1 MGSID
6 MTFVIGSESD
16 YLSSRLATQWP
27 KNIAVVDK
35 SGEHTY
41 SSIFN
46 GSVTLSKVIEKYLHG
61 EIQERVAILCPNDA
75 SYVVAQW
82 ASWMSGQIIVP
93 LSPLHPAAMLEYFIS
108 DSDAKVILTTAQF
121 EYIVRPLAEKF
132 NQKYLLLEDHITM
145 DFKPLGKTSFE
156 ENDKVEMLNI
166 DNNISDEQF
175 FDSNAM
181 IIYTSGSTGSP
192 KGVLL
197 THHNL
202 NAQINCLKNSWNW
215 TKKDVILHTL
225 PLNHIHGIVNALM
238 CPLHSGARCV
248 MLPKFNAA
256 DVWTWLLAIEQYYG
270 YRVNMFMGVPTM
282 YVKLIES
289 YEKMFEKNDRMVEYV
304 KAVCS
309 QKIRLMVSGSAP
321 LPSTLF
327 SRWEQI
333 TGHKLLER
341 YGMSEIGM
349 ALSNPLNGER
359 KPGFVGQPL
368 PGVNVRIVKDN
379 VILLEGDSKNTKIVN
394 SVKHDSKEGYC
405 GDLQVK
411 GENVF
416 KEYWHKPESTKKEF
430 TEDGWFKTGDTVSYV
445 DDSFKILGRTSIDII
460 KTGGYKVSALFVETT
475 MLQNKMIK
483 DIAVVGLPDSTW
495 GQRIGALIVIDEQH
509 TTNVEHKQFK
519 KDIKSWAETVLP
531 PYSIPTVINIVE
543 EVPRNAMEQACTA
556 FLREHQLLTDVNNI
570 DPCHKCGTEMCEKR
584 RKNRNDKFVPIFR
597 CPKKGHLSNFSF
609 SLPREWFFSLY
620 GPQWQSNV

>member
-1 MGSID
+1 MVLYRKLLYRPFYSCCIRQ
-6 MTFVIGSESD
+6 
-16 YLSSRLATQWP
+16 LSSEAFKNIPKNETSLAPIYRLASQWP
-27 KNIAVVDK
+27 NNIAVIDK
-35 SGEHTY
+35 FGEHTY

-46 GSVTLSKVIEKYLHG
+46 SSVTLSKIIEKSLHG

-75 SYVVAQW
+75 FYVVAQW
-82 ASWMSGQIIVP
+82 ASWISGQIIVP
-93 LSPLHPAAMLEYFIS
+93 LSPLHPAAMLEYFIN

-121 EYIVRPLAEKF
+121 ENIVRPLAEKF
-132 NQKYLLLEDHITM
+132 NQKYLLLEDHITL

-156 ENDKVEMLNI
+156 EDNKVEMLNI

-197 THHNL
+197 THNNL
-202 NAQINCLKNSWNW
+202 NAQIDCLKTAWNW
-215 TKKDVILHTL
+215 SNKDVILHAL

-238 CPLHSGARCV
+238 CPLHTGARCV
-248 MLPKFNAA
+248 MLPKFNAT

-282 YVKLIES
+282 YVKLIEN

-368 PGVNVRIVKDN
+368 PSVNVRIVKDN
-379 VILLEGDSKNTKIVN
+379 IILLEGHDKNIKIIN
-394 SVKHDSKEGYC
+394 SVKDNNNEGYC
-405 GDLQVK
+405 GDLQIK
-411 GENVF
+411 GKNVF
-416 KEYWHKPESTKKEF
+416 KEYWRKPESTKKEF
-430 TEDGWFKTGDTVSYV
+430 TEDGWFKTGDSVKYV
-445 DDSFKILGRTSIDII
+445 DNSFQILGRTSIDII
-460 KTGGYKVSALFVETT
+460 KTGGYKVSALFVETI
-475 MLQNKMIK
+475 MLQNKVIK

-495 GQRIGALIVIDEQH
+495 GQRIGALIVIDGNE
-509 TTNVEHKQFK
+509 NNEHKKIK
-519 KDIKSWAETVLP
+519 KDLKSWAETVLP
-531 PYSIPTVINIVE
+531 PYSIPTVIKIVD
-543 EVPRNAMEQACTA
+543 EVPRNA
-556 FLREHQLLTDVNNI
+556 LGKVDKKSLL
-570 DPCHKCGTEMCEKR
+570 
-584 RKNRNDKFVPIFR
+584 KN
-597 CPKKGHLSNFSF
+597 SF
-609 SLPREWFFSLY
+609 SKYLES
-620 GPQWQSNV
+620 

>member
-1 MGSID
+1 MVLCRKLLYRSFYSCCIRQ
-6 MTFVIGSESD
+6 
-16 YLSSRLATQWP
+16 LSSEAFKNIPKNETSLAPIYRLASQWP
-27 KNIAVVDK
+27 NNIAVVDK
-35 SGEHTY
+35 FGEHTY

-46 GSVTLSKVIEKYLHG
+46 SSVTLSKIIEKSLHG

-93 LSPLHPAAMLEYFIS
+93 LSPLHPAAMLEYFMN

-121 EYIVRPLAEKF
+121 ENIVRPLTEKF
-132 NQKYLLLEDHITM
+132 NQKYLLLEDHITL

-156 ENDKVEMLNI
+156 ENNKVEMLTI
-166 DNNISDEQF
+166 DNNITDEQF

-197 THHNL
+197 THNNL
-202 NAQINCLKNSWNW
+202 NAQINCLKTAWNW
-215 TKKDVILHTL
+215 SNKDVILHAL

-238 CPLHSGARCV
+238 CPLHTGARCV

-282 YVKLIES
+282 YVKLIEN

-327 SRWEQI
+327 NRWEQI

-368 PGVNVRIVKDN
+368 PDVNVRIVKDN
-379 VILLEGDSKNTKIVN
+379 IILLEGNNKNIKIIN
-394 SVKHDSKEGYC
+394 SVKHDTNEEGYS
-405 GDLQVK
+405 GNLQIK
-411 GENVF
+411 GKNVF
-416 KEYWHKPESTKKEF
+416 KEYWRKPESTKKEF
-430 TEDGWFKTGDTVSYV
+430 TEDGWFKTGDSVRYV
-445 DDSFKILGRTSIDII
+445 DDSFQILGRTSIDII
-460 KTGGYKVSALFVETT
+460 KTGGYKVSALFVETI

-495 GQRIGALIVIDEQH
+495 GQRIGALIAIDEH
-509 TTNVEHKQFK
+509 AINVEHKKLK
-519 KDIKSWAETVLP
+519 KDLKSWAETVLP
-531 PYSIPTVINIVE
+531 PYSIPTVINIVD
-543 EVPRNAMEQACTA
+543 EVPRNA
-556 FLREHQLLTDVNNI
+556 LGKVDKKSLL
-570 DPCHKCGTEMCEKR
+570 
-584 RKNRNDKFVPIFR
+584 KN
-597 CPKKGHLSNFSF
+597 SF
-609 SLPREWFFSLY
+609 SKYLES
-620 GPQWQSNV
+620 

>member
-1 MGSID
+1 MDRPI
-6 MTFVIGSESD
+6 F
-16 YLSSRLATQWP
+16 RLASQWP
-27 KNIAVVDK
+27 NNIAVVDK
-35 SGEHTY
+35 FGEHTY

-46 GSVTLSKVIEKYLHG
+46 SSVILSKIIEKSLHG

-75 SYVVAQW
+75 FYVVAQW
-82 ASWMSGQIIVP
+82 ASWISGQIIVP
-93 LSPLHPAAMLEYFIS
+93 LSPLHPAAMLEYFIN

-121 EYIVRPLAEKF
+121 ENIVRPLAEKF
-132 NQKYLLLEDHITM
+132 NQKYLLLEDHITL

-156 ENDKVEMLNI
+156 EDNKVEMLNI
-166 DNNISDEQF
+166 DNNISDDQF

-197 THHNL
+197 THNNL
-202 NAQINCLKNSWNW
+202 NTQINCLKTAWNW
-215 TKKDVILHTL
+215 SNKDVILHAL

-238 CPLHSGARCV
+238 CPLHTGARCV
-248 MLPKFNAA
+248 MLPKFNAT

-282 YVKLIES
+282 YVKLIEN

-379 VILLEGDSKNTKIVN
+379 IILLEGHDKNIKIIN
-394 SVKHDSKEGYC
+394 SVKDDNNEGYC
-405 GDLQVK
+405 GDLQIK
-411 GENVF
+411 GKNVF
-416 KEYWHKPESTKKEF
+416 KEYWRKPESTKKEF
-430 TEDGWFKTGDTVSYV
+430 TEDGWFKTGDSVKYV
-445 DDSFKILGRTSIDII
+445 DNSFQILGRTSIDII
-460 KTGGYKVSALFVETT
+460 KTGGYKVSALFVETI
-475 MLQNKMIK
+475 MLQNKVIK

-495 GQRIGALIVIDEQH
+495 GQRIGALIVIDGNEN
-509 TTNVEHKQFK
+509 NVEHKKIK
-519 KDIKSWAETVLP
+519 KDLKSWAETVLP
-531 PYSIPTVINIVE
+531 PYSIPTVINIVD
-543 EVPRNAMEQACTA
+543 EVPRNA
-556 FLREHQLLTDVNNI
+556 LGKVDKKSLL
-570 DPCHKCGTEMCEKR
+570 
-584 RKNRNDKFVPIFR
+584 KN
-597 CPKKGHLSNFSF
+597 SF
-609 SLPREWFFSLY
+609 SKYLES
-620 GPQWQSNV
+620 

>member
-1 MGSID
+1 MNRPI
-6 MTFVIGSESD
+6 F
-16 YLSSRLATQWP
+16 RLASQWP
-27 KNIAVVDK
+27 NNIAVVDK
-35 SGEHTY
+35 FGEHTY

-46 GSVTLSKVIEKYLHG
+46 SSVTLSKIIEKSLHG

-93 LSPLHPAAMLEYFIS
+93 LSPLHPAAMLEYFIN

-121 EYIVRPLAEKF
+121 ENIVRPLAEKF
-132 NQKYLLLEDHITM
+132 NQKYLLLEDHITL
-145 DFKPLGKTSFE
+145 DFKPLGKISFE
-156 ENDKVEMLNI
+156 ENNKVEMLTI
-166 DNNISDEQF
+166 DNNITDEQF

-197 THHNL
+197 THNNL
-202 NAQINCLKNSWNW
+202 NAQINCLKTAWSWSN
-215 TKKDVILHTL
+215 KDVILHAL

-238 CPLHSGARCV
+238 CPLHTGARCV

-282 YVKLIES
+282 YVKLIEN

-368 PGVNVRIVKDN
+368 PDVNVRIVKDDI
-379 VILLEGDSKNTKIVN
+379 ILLEGNNKNIKIIN
-394 SVKHDSKEGYC
+394 SVKHDINEEGYS
-405 GDLQVK
+405 GNLQIK
-411 GENVF
+411 GKNVF
-416 KEYWHKPESTKKEF
+416 KEYWRKPESTKKEF
-430 TEDGWFKTGDTVSYV
+430 TEDGWFKTGDSVRYV
-445 DDSFKILGRTSIDII
+445 DDSFQILGRTSIDII
-460 KTGGYKVSALFVETT
+460 KTGGYKVSALFVETI
-475 MLQNKMIK
+475 MLQNKIIK

-495 GQRIGALIVIDEQH
+495 GQRIGALIAIDEH
-509 TTNVEHKQFK
+509 AINVDHKKLK
-519 KDIKSWAETVLP
+519 KDLKSWAETVLP
-531 PYSIPTVINIVE
+531 PYSIPTVINIVD
-543 EVPRNAMEQACTA
+543 EVPRNA
-556 FLREHQLLTDVNNI
+556 LGKVDKKSLL
-570 DPCHKCGTEMCEKR
+570 
-584 RKNRNDKFVPIFR
+584 KN
-597 CPKKGHLSNFSF
+597 SF
-609 SLPREWFFSLY
+609 SKYLES
-620 GPQWQSNV
+620 

>member
-1 MGSID
+1 MVLCRKLLYRPFYSCCIRQ
-6 MTFVIGSESD
+6 
-16 YLSSRLATQWP
+16 LSSEAFKNIPKNESSLAPIYRLAAQWP
-27 KNIAVVDK
+27 NNVAVVDK

-46 GSVTLSKVIEKYLHG
+46 SSVTLSKIIEKSLHG

-75 SYVVAQW
+75 FYVVAQW

-93 LSPLHPAAMLEYFIS
+93 LSPLHPAAMLEYFIN

-121 EYIVRPLAEKF
+121 EDIVRPLAEKF
-132 NQKYLLLEDHITM
+132 NQKYLLLEDHITL

-156 ENDKVEMLNI
+156 DNDKVELLNT
-166 DNNISDEQF
+166 DNNLSDEQF
-175 FDSNAM
+175 FESNAM

-202 NAQINCLKNSWNW
+202 NAQINCLKTAWNW
-215 TKKDVILHTL
+215 TNKDVILHAL

-248 MLPKFNAA
+248 MLPKFNAT

-282 YVKLIES
+282 YVKLIEN

-368 PGVNVRIVKDN
+368 PGVNVRIVKDGI
-379 VILLEGDSKNTKIVN
+379 ILLEGDSENTKIMD
-394 SVKHDSKEGYC
+394 SEKHDSNEGYS
-405 GDLQVK
+405 GDLQIK
-411 GENVF
+411 GNNVF
-416 KEYWHKPESTKKEF
+416 KEYWRKPESTKKEF
-430 TEDGWFKTGDTVSYV
+430 TEDGWFKTGDSVTYV

-460 KTGGYKVSALFVETT
+460 KTGGYKVSALFVETV
-475 MLQNKMIK
+475 MLQNKSIK

-509 TTNVEHKQFK
+509 TNVEHKKFK
-519 KDIKSWAETVLP
+519 KDLKSWAETVLP

-543 EVPRNAMEQACTA
+543 EVPRNAMGKVDKKS
-556 FLREHQLLTDVNNI
+556 LL
-570 DPCHKCGTEMCEKR
+570 
-584 RKNRNDKFVPIFR
+584 KN
-597 CPKKGHLSNFSF
+597 SF
-609 SLPREWFFSLY
+609 SKYLET
-620 GPQWQSNV
+620 

>member
-1 MGSID
+1 MVLYRKLLYRPFYSCCIRQ
-6 MTFVIGSESD
+6 
-16 YLSSRLATQWP
+16 LSSEAFKNTPKNETSLAPIYRLASQWP
-27 KNIAVVDK
+27 NNIAVVDK
-35 SGEHTY
+35 FGEHTY

-46 GSVTLSKVIEKYLHG
+46 SSVILSKIIEKSLHG

-75 SYVVAQW
+75 FYVVAQW
-82 ASWMSGQIIVP
+82 ASWISGQIIVP
-93 LSPLHPAAMLEYFIS
+93 LSPLHPAAMLEYFIN

-121 EYIVRPLAEKF
+121 ENIVRPLAEKF
-132 NQKYLLLEDHITM
+132 NQKYLLLEDHITL

-156 ENDKVEMLNI
+156 EDNKVEMLNI
-166 DNNISDEQF
+166 DNNISDDQF

-197 THHNL
+197 THNNL
-202 NAQINCLKNSWNW
+202 NTQINCLKTAWNW
-215 TKKDVILHTL
+215 SNKDVILHAL

-238 CPLHSGARCV
+238 CPLHTGARCV
-248 MLPKFNAA
+248 MLPKFNAT

-282 YVKLIES
+282 YVKLIEN

-379 VILLEGDSKNTKIVN
+379 IILLEGHDKNIKIIN
-394 SVKHDSKEGYC
+394 SVKDDNNEGYC
-405 GDLQVK
+405 GDLQIK
-411 GENVF
+411 GKNVF
-416 KEYWHKPESTKKEF
+416 KEYWRKPESTKKEF
-430 TEDGWFKTGDTVSYV
+430 TEDGWFKTGDSVKYV
-445 DDSFKILGRTSIDII
+445 DNSFQILGRTSIDII
-460 KTGGYKVSALFVETT
+460 KTGGYKVSALFVETI
-475 MLQNKMIK
+475 MLQNKVIK

-495 GQRIGALIVIDEQH
+495 GQRIGALIVIDGNEN
-509 TTNVEHKQFK
+509 NVEHKKIK
-519 KDIKSWAETVLP
+519 KDLKSWAETVLP
-531 PYSIPTVINIVE
+531 PYSIPTVINIVD
-543 EVPRNAMEQACTA
+543 EVPRNA
-556 FLREHQLLTDVNNI
+556 LGKVDKKSLL
-570 DPCHKCGTEMCEKR
+570 
-584 RKNRNDKFVPIFR
+584 KN
-597 CPKKGHLSNFSF
+597 SF
-609 SLPREWFFSLY
+609 SKYLES
-620 GPQWQSNV
+620 

>member
-1 MGSID
+1 MNRPI
-6 MTFVIGSESD
+6 F
-16 YLSSRLATQWP
+16 RLASQWP
-27 KNIAVVDK
+27 NNIAVVDK
-35 SGEHTY
+35 FGEHTY

-46 GSVTLSKVIEKYLHG
+46 SSVTLSKIIEKSLHG

-93 LSPLHPAAMLEYFIS
+93 LSPLHPAAMLEYFMN

-121 EYIVRPLAEKF
+121 ENIVRPLTEKF
-132 NQKYLLLEDHITM
+132 NQKYLLLEDHITL

-156 ENDKVEMLNI
+156 ENNKVEMLTI
-166 DNNISDEQF
+166 DNNITDEQF

-197 THHNL
+197 THNNL
-202 NAQINCLKNSWNW
+202 NAQINCLKTAWNW
-215 TKKDVILHTL
+215 SNKDVILHAL

-238 CPLHSGARCV
+238 CPLHTGARCV

-282 YVKLIES
+282 YVKLIEN

-327 SRWEQI
+327 NRWEQI

-368 PGVNVRIVKDN
+368 PDVNVRIVKDN
-379 VILLEGDSKNTKIVN
+379 IILLEGNNKNIKIIN
-394 SVKHDSKEGYC
+394 SVKHDTNEEGYS
-405 GDLQVK
+405 GNLQIK
-411 GENVF
+411 GKNVF
-416 KEYWHKPESTKKEF
+416 KEYWRKPESTKKEF
-430 TEDGWFKTGDTVSYV
+430 TEDGWFKTGDSVRYV
-445 DDSFKILGRTSIDII
+445 DDSFQILGRTSIDII
-460 KTGGYKVSALFVETT
+460 KTGGYKVSALFVETI

-495 GQRIGALIVIDEQH
+495 GQRIGALIAIDEH
-509 TTNVEHKQFK
+509 AINVEHKKLK
-519 KDIKSWAETVLP
+519 KDLKSWAETVLP
-531 PYSIPTVINIVE
+531 PYSIPTVINIVD
-543 EVPRNAMEQACTA
+543 EVPRNA
-556 FLREHQLLTDVNNI
+556 LGKVDKKSLL
-570 DPCHKCGTEMCEKR
+570 
-584 RKNRNDKFVPIFR
+584 KN
-597 CPKKGHLSNFSF
+597 SF
-609 SLPREWFFSLY
+609 SKYLES
-620 GPQWQSNV
+620 

>member
-1 MGSID
+1 MVLCRKLLYRPFYSCCIRQ
-6 MTFVIGSESD
+6 
-16 YLSSRLATQWP
+16 LSSEAFKNIPKNENSLAPVYRLASQWP
-27 KNIAVVDK
+27 NNIAVVDK
-35 SGEHTY
+35 FGEHTY

-46 GSVTLSKVIEKYLHG
+46 SSVTLSKIIEKSLHG

-93 LSPLHPAAMLEYFIS
+93 LSPLHPAAMLEYFIN

-121 EYIVRPLAEKF
+121 ENIVRPLAEKF
-132 NQKYLLLEDHITM
+132 NQKYLLLEDHITL
-145 DFKPLGKTSFE
+145 DFKPLGKISFE
-156 ENDKVEMLNI
+156 ENNKVEMLTI
-166 DNNISDEQF
+166 DNNITDEQF

-197 THHNL
+197 THNNL
-202 NAQINCLKNSWNW
+202 NAQINCLKTAWSWSN
-215 TKKDVILHTL
+215 KDVILHAL

-238 CPLHSGARCV
+238 CPLHTGARCV

-282 YVKLIES
+282 YVKLIEN

-368 PGVNVRIVKDN
+368 PDVNVRIVKDDI
-379 VILLEGDSKNTKIVN
+379 ILLEGNNKNIKIIN
-394 SVKHDSKEGYC
+394 SVKHDINEEGYS
-405 GDLQVK
+405 GNLQIK
-411 GENVF
+411 GKNVF
-416 KEYWHKPESTKKEF
+416 KEYWRKPESTKKEF
-430 TEDGWFKTGDTVSYV
+430 TEDGWFKTGDSVRYV
-445 DDSFKILGRTSIDII
+445 DDSFQILGRTSIDII
-460 KTGGYKVSALFVETT
+460 KTGGYKVSALFVETI
-475 MLQNKMIK
+475 MLQNKIIK

-495 GQRIGALIVIDEQH
+495 GQRIGALIAIDEH
-509 TTNVEHKQFK
+509 AINVDHKKLK
-519 KDIKSWAETVLP
+519 KDLKSWAETVLP
-531 PYSIPTVINIVE
+531 PYSIPTVINIVD
-543 EVPRNAMEQACTA
+543 EVPRNA
-556 FLREHQLLTDVNNI
+556 LGKVDKKSLL
-570 DPCHKCGTEMCEKR
+570 
-584 RKNRNDKFVPIFR
+584 KN
-597 CPKKGHLSNFSF
+597 SF
-609 SLPREWFFSLY
+609 SKYLES
-620 GPQWQSNV
+620 

>member
-1 MGSID
+1 MVCRKLLFRPFYSCCIRQLS
-6 MTFVIGSESD
+6 SESFKNISKNK
-16 YLSSRLATQWP
+16 SSLAPIYRLATQWP
-27 KNIAVVDK
+27 NNIAVVDK

-46 GSVTLSKVIEKYLHG
+46 SSVTLSKIIEKSLHG

-93 LSPLHPAAMLEYFIS
+93 LSPLHPSAMLEYFIS

-121 EYIVRPLAEKF
+121 EDIVRPLAEKL

-197 THHNL
+197 THSNL
-202 NAQINCLKNSWNW
+202 NAQINCLKIAWNW
-215 TKKDVILHTL
+215 TNKDVILHAL
-225 PLNHIHGIVNALM
+225 PLHHIHGILNALM

-248 MLPKFNAA
+248 MLPKFNAT

-282 YVKLIES
+282 YVKLIEN

-368 PGVNVRIVKDN
+368 PGVNVRIVKDDI
-379 VILLEGDSKNTKIVN
+379 ILLEGDSKNIKIGN
-394 SVKHDSKEGYC
+394 SVKHDSIEGYS
-405 GDLQVK
+405 GNLQIK
-411 GENVF
+411 GKNVF
-416 KEYWHKPESTKKEF
+416 KEYWRKPESTKKEF
-430 TEDGWFKTGDTVSYV
+430 TEDGWFKTGDSVNYV
-445 DDSFKILGRTSIDII
+445 DGSFQILGRTSIDII
-460 KTGGYKVSALFVETT
+460 KTGGYKVSALFVETI

-495 GQRIGALIVIDEQH
+495 GQRIGALIVIDEQL
-509 TTNVEHKQFK
+509 TVNVEHKKLK
-519 KDIKSWAETVLP
+519 KDLKCWAETVLP

-543 EVPRNAMEQACTA
+543 EVPRNAMGKVDKKS
-556 FLREHQLLTDVNNI
+556 LLKD
-570 DPCHKCGTEMCEKR
+570 
-584 RKNRNDKFVPIFR
+584 
-597 CPKKGHLSNFSF
+597 SF
-609 SLPREWFFSLY
+609 SKYLKT
-620 GPQWQSNV
+620 

>member
-1 MGSID
+1 MVLCRKLLSRPFYSCCIRQ
-6 MTFVIGSESD
+6 
-16 YLSSRLATQWP
+16 LSSEAFKNICKNESSLAPIYRLASQWP
-27 KNIAVVDK
+27 NNIAVVDK
-35 SGEHTY
+35 FGEHTY

-46 GSVTLSKVIEKYLHG
+46 SSVTLSKIIEKSLHG

-121 EYIVRPLAEKF
+121 EDIVRPLAEKF

-156 ENDKVEMLNI
+156 ENDKVEMLNT

-202 NAQINCLKNSWNW
+202 NAQINCLKTAWNW
-215 TKKDVILHTL
+215 TNKDVILHAL

-248 MLPKFNAA
+248 MLPKFNAT

-282 YVKLIES
+282 YVKLIEN

-321 LPSTLF
+321 LPNTLF

-368 PGVNVRIVKDN
+368 PGVNVRIVKDDM
-379 VILLEGDSKNTKIVN
+379 ILLEGDSKNIKIVN
-394 SVKHDSKEGYC
+394 SVKCDSIEGYS
-405 GDLQVK
+405 GDLQINGK
-411 GENVF
+411 NVF
-416 KEYWHKPESTKKEF
+416 KEYWRKPESTKKEF
-430 TEDGWFKTGDTVSYV
+430 TEDGWFKTGDSVNYV
-445 DDSFKILGRTSIDII
+445 DGSFKILGRTSIDII
-460 KTGGYKVSALFVETT
+460 KTGGYKVSALFVETI

-509 TTNVEHKQFK
+509 TINVEHKKLK
-519 KDIKSWAETVLP
+519 KDLKCWAETVLP

-543 EVPRNAMEQACTA
+543 EVPRNALGKVDKKSLLKNS
-556 FLREHQLLTDVNNI
+556 FLKYLET
-570 DPCHKCGTEMCEKR
+570 
-584 RKNRNDKFVPIFR
+584 
-597 CPKKGHLSNFSF
+597 
-609 SLPREWFFSLY
+609 
-620 GPQWQSNV
+620 

>member
-1 MGSID
+1 MNRPI
-6 MTFVIGSESD
+6 F
-16 YLSSRLATQWP
+16 RLASQWP
-27 KNIAVVDK
+27 NNIAVVDK
-35 SGEHTY
+35 FGEHTY

-46 GSVTLSKVIEKYLHG
+46 SSVTLSKIIEKSLHG
-61 EIQERVAILCPNDA
+61 ETQERVAILCPNDA

-93 LSPLHPAAMLEYFIS
+93 LSPLHPAAMLEYFIN
-108 DSDAKVILTTAQF
+108 DSDAKVILTTVQF
-121 EYIVRPLAEKF
+121 EDIVRPLAEKF
-132 NQKYLLLEDHITM
+132 NQKYLLLEDHITL

-156 ENDKVEMLNI
+156 ENYKVEMLNT

-175 FDSNAM
+175 FDLNAM

-202 NAQINCLKNSWNW
+202 NAQINCLKTAWNW
-215 TKKDVILHTL
+215 TNKDVILHAL

-248 MLPKFNAA
+248 MLPKFNAT

-282 YVKLIES
+282 YVKLIEN
-289 YEKMFEKNDRMVEYV
+289 YEKMFEKNDRMVEYI

-368 PGVNVRIVKDN
+368 PGVNVRIVKDDI
-379 VILLEGDSKNTKIVN
+379 ILLEGDSKNIKIVN
-394 SVKHDSKEGYC
+394 LVKHDSNEGC
-405 GDLQVK
+405 DGDLQIK
-411 GENVF
+411 GKNVF
-416 KEYWHKPESTKKEF
+416 KEYWRKPESTKKEF
-430 TEDGWFKTGDTVSYV
+430 TEDGWFKTGDTVNFV
-445 DDSFKILGRTSIDII
+445 NDSFKILGRTSIDII
-460 KTGGYKVSALFVETT
+460 KTGGYKVSALFVETI
-475 MLQNKMIK
+475 MLQNKVIK

-495 GQRIGALIVIDEQH
+495 GQRIGALIVIDERH
-509 TTNVEHKQFK
+509 SINVEHKKLK
-519 KDIKSWAETVLP
+519 KDLKSWAETVLP

-543 EVPRNAMEQACTA
+543 EVPRNA
-556 FLREHQLLTDVNNI
+556 LGKVDKKSLL
-570 DPCHKCGTEMCEKR
+570 
-584 RKNRNDKFVPIFR
+584 KN
-597 CPKKGHLSNFSF
+597 SF
-609 SLPREWFFSLY
+609 SKYLKT
-620 GPQWQSNV
+620 

>member
-1 MGSID
+1 MVLCRKLLYRPFYSCCIRQ
-6 MTFVIGSESD
+6 
-16 YLSSRLATQWP
+16 LSSEAFKNIPKNETSLTPIYRLASQWP
-27 KNIAVVDK
+27 KNIAIVDK
-35 SGEHTY
+35 FGEHTY

-46 GSVTLSKVIEKYLHG
+46 SSVTLSKIIEKSLHG

-82 ASWMSGQIIVP
+82 ASWMSGQIVVP
-93 LSPLHPAAMLEYFIS
+93 LSPLHPASMLEYFIN

-121 EYIVRPLAEKF
+121 ENIVRPLAEKF
-132 NQKYLLLEDHITM
+132 NQKYLLLEDHITL

-156 ENDKVEMLNI
+156 ENNEVEMLNT

-197 THHNL
+197 THNNL
-202 NAQINCLKNSWNW
+202 NAQINCLKTAWNW
-215 TKKDVILHTL
+215 NNKDVILHAL

-238 CPLHSGARCV
+238 CPLHTGARCV

-282 YVKLIES
+282 YVKLIEN
-289 YEKMFEKNDRMVEYV
+289 YEKMFEKNDRMVEYI

-327 SRWEQI
+327 NRWEQI

-368 PGVNVRIVKDN
+368 PGVNVRIVKDDT
-379 VILLEGDSKNTKIVN
+379 VLLEGYDNNIKIIN
-394 SVKHDSKEGYC
+394 SVKHDSKEGYS
-405 GDLQVK
+405 GDLQIK
-411 GENVF
+411 GKNVF
-416 KEYWHKPESTKKEF
+416 KEYWRKPESTKKEF
-430 TEDGWFKTGDTVSYV
+430 TEDGWFKTGDSVRYV
-445 DDSFKILGRTSIDII
+445 DDSFQILGRTSIDII
-460 KTGGYKVSALFVETT
+460 KTGGYKVSALFVETI
-475 MLQNKMIK
+475 MLQNKVIK

-495 GQRIGALIVIDEQH
+495 GQRIGALIAIDEQAI
-509 TTNVEHKQFK
+509 NVEHKKFK
-519 KDIKSWAETVLP
+519 KDLKIWAETVLP
-531 PYSIPTVINIVE
+531 SYSVPTVIYIVD
-543 EVPRNAMEQACTA
+543 EVPRNA
-556 FLREHQLLTDVNNI
+556 LGKVDKKSLL
-570 DPCHKCGTEMCEKR
+570 
-584 RKNRNDKFVPIFR
+584 KN
-597 CPKKGHLSNFSF
+597 SF
-609 SLPREWFFSLY
+609 SKYLES
-620 GPQWQSNV
+620 

>member
-1 MGSID
+1 MVLYRKLLYRPFYSCCIRQ
-6 MTFVIGSESD
+6 
-16 YLSSRLATQWP
+16 LSSEAFKNIPKNETSLAPIYRLASQWP
-27 KNIAVVDK
+27 NNIAVVDK
-35 SGEHTY
+35 FGEHTY

-46 GSVTLSKVIEKYLHG
+46 SSVTLSKIIEKSLHG

-75 SYVVAQW
+75 FYVVAQW
-82 ASWMSGQIIVP
+82 ASWISGQIIVP
-93 LSPLHPAAMLEYFIS
+93 LSPLHPAAMLEYFIN

-121 EYIVRPLAEKF
+121 ENIVRPLAEKF
-132 NQKYLLLEDHITM
+132 NQKYLLLEDHITL

-156 ENDKVEMLNI
+156 EDNKVEMLNI

-197 THHNL
+197 THNNL
-202 NAQINCLKNSWNW
+202 NAQIDCLKTAWNW
-215 TKKDVILHTL
+215 SNKDVILHAL

-238 CPLHSGARCV
+238 CPLHTGARCV
-248 MLPKFNAA
+248 MLPKFNAT

-282 YVKLIES
+282 YVKLIEN

-368 PGVNVRIVKDN
+368 PSVNVRIVKDN
-379 VILLEGDSKNTKIVN
+379 IILLEGHDKNIKIIN
-394 SVKHDSKEGYC
+394 SVKDNNNEGYC
-405 GDLQVK
+405 GDLQIK
-411 GENVF
+411 GKNVF
-416 KEYWHKPESTKKEF
+416 KEYWRKPESTKKEF
-430 TEDGWFKTGDTVSYV
+430 TEDGWFKTGDSVKYV
-445 DDSFKILGRTSIDII
+445 DNSFQILGRTSIDII
-460 KTGGYKVSALFVETT
+460 KTGGYKVSALFVETI
-475 MLQNKMIK
+475 MLQNKVIK

-495 GQRIGALIVIDEQH
+495 GQRIGALIVIDGNE
-509 TTNVEHKQFK
+509 NNEHKKIK
-519 KDIKSWAETVLP
+519 KDLKSWAETVLP
-531 PYSIPTVINIVE
+531 PYSIPTVIKIVD
-543 EVPRNAMEQACTA
+543 EVPRNA
-556 FLREHQLLTDVNNI
+556 LGKVDKKSLL
-570 DPCHKCGTEMCEKR
+570 
-584 RKNRNDKFVPIFR
+584 KN
-597 CPKKGHLSNFSF
+597 SF
-609 SLPREWFFSLY
+609 SKYLES
-620 GPQWQSNV
+620 

>member
-1 MGSID
+1 MNRPI
-6 MTFVIGSESD
+6 F
-16 YLSSRLATQWP
+16 RLASQWP
-27 KNIAVVDK
+27 NNIAVVDK
-35 SGEHTY
+35 FGEHTY

-46 GSVTLSKVIEKYLHG
+46 CSVTLSKIIEKSLHG

-93 LSPLHPAAMLEYFIS
+93 LSPLHPAAMLEYFIN

-121 EYIVRPLAEKF
+121 ENIVRPLAEKF
-132 NQKYLLLEDHITM
+132 NQKYLLLEDHITL

-156 ENDKVEMLNI
+156 ENNKVEMLTI
-166 DNNISDEQF
+166 DNNITDEQF

-197 THHNL
+197 THNNL
-202 NAQINCLKNSWNW
+202 SAQINCLKTAWNW
-215 TKKDVILHTL
+215 SNKDVILHAL

-238 CPLHSGARCV
+238 CPLHTGARCV

-282 YVKLIES
+282 YVKLIEN

-309 QKIRLMVSGSAP
+309 QKIRLMISGSAP

-359 KPGFVGQPL
+359 KPG
-368 PGVNVRIVKDN
+368 
-379 VILLEGDSKNTKIVN
+379 
-394 SVKHDSKEGYC
+394 
-405 GDLQVK
+405 
-411 GENVF
+411 
-416 KEYWHKPESTKKEF
+416 
-430 TEDGWFKTGDTVSYV
+430 
-445 DDSFKILGRTSIDII
+445 
-460 KTGGYKVSALFVETT
+460 
-475 MLQNKMIK
+475 
-483 DIAVVGLPDSTW
+483 
-495 GQRIGALIVIDEQH
+495 
-509 TTNVEHKQFK
+509 
-519 KDIKSWAETVLP
+519 
-531 PYSIPTVINIVE
+531 
-543 EVPRNAMEQACTA
+543 
-556 FLREHQLLTDVNNI
+556 
-570 DPCHKCGTEMCEKR
+570 
-584 RKNRNDKFVPIFR
+584 
-597 CPKKGHLSNFSF
+597 
-609 SLPREWFFSLY
+609 
-620 GPQWQSNV
+620 

>member
-1 MGSID
+1 MVLCRKLLYRPFYSCCIRQ
-6 MTFVIGSESD
+6 
-16 YLSSRLATQWP
+16 LSSEAFKNIPKNESSLAPIYRLAAQWP
-27 KNIAVVDK
+27 NNVAVVDK

-46 GSVTLSKVIEKYLHG
+46 SSVTLSKIIEKSLHG

-75 SYVVAQW
+75 FYVVAQW

-93 LSPLHPAAMLEYFIS
+93 LSPLHPAAMLEYFIN

-121 EYIVRPLAEKF
+121 EDIVRPLAEKF
-132 NQKYLLLEDHITM
+132 NQKYLLLEDHITL

-156 ENDKVEMLNI
+156 DNDKVELLNT
-166 DNNISDEQF
+166 DNNLSDEQF
-175 FDSNAM
+175 FESNAM

-202 NAQINCLKNSWNW
+202 NSQINCLKTAWNW
-215 TKKDVILHTL
+215 TNKDVILHAL

-248 MLPKFNAA
+248 MLPKFNAT

-282 YVKLIES
+282 YVKLIEN

-368 PGVNVRIVKDN
+368 PGVNVRIVKDGI
-379 VILLEGDSKNTKIVN
+379 ILLEGDSENTKIMD
-394 SVKHDSKEGYC
+394 SEKHDSNEGYS
-405 GDLQVK
+405 GDLQIK
-411 GENVF
+411 GNNVF
-416 KEYWHKPESTKKEF
+416 KEYWRKPESTKKEF
-430 TEDGWFKTGDTVSYV
+430 TEDGWFKTGDSVTYV

-460 KTGGYKVSALFVETT
+460 KTGGYKVSALFVETV
-475 MLQNKMIK
+475 MLQNKSIK

-509 TTNVEHKQFK
+509 TNVEHKKFK
-519 KDIKSWAETVLP
+519 KDLKSWAETVLP

-543 EVPRNAMEQACTA
+543 EVPRNAMGKVDKKS
-556 FLREHQLLTDVNNI
+556 LL
-570 DPCHKCGTEMCEKR
+570 
-584 RKNRNDKFVPIFR
+584 KN
-597 CPKKGHLSNFSF
+597 SF
-609 SLPREWFFSLY
+609 SKYLET
-620 GPQWQSNV
+620 

>member
-1 MGSID
+1 
-6 MTFVIGSESD
+6 
-16 YLSSRLATQWP
+16 
-27 KNIAVVDK
+27 
-35 SGEHTY
+35 
-41 SSIFN
+41 
-46 GSVTLSKVIEKYLHG
+46 
-61 EIQERVAILCPNDA
+61 
-75 SYVVAQW
+75 
-82 ASWMSGQIIVP
+82 MSGQIIVP
-93 LSPLHPAAMLEYFIS
+93 LSPLHPAAMLEYFIN

-121 EYIVRPLAEKF
+121 EDIVRPLAEKF
-132 NQKYLLLEDHITM
+132 NQKYLLLEDHITL

-156 ENDKVEMLNI
+156 DNDKVELLNT
-166 DNNISDEQF
+166 DNNLSDEQF
-175 FDSNAM
+175 FESNAM

-202 NAQINCLKNSWNW
+202 NSQINCLKTAWNW
-215 TKKDVILHTL
+215 TNKDVILHAL

-248 MLPKFNAA
+248 MLPKFNAT

-282 YVKLIES
+282 YVKLIEN

-368 PGVNVRIVKDN
+368 PGVNVRIVKDGI
-379 VILLEGDSKNTKIVN
+379 ILLEGDSENTKIMD
-394 SVKHDSKEGYC
+394 SEKHDSNEGYS
-405 GDLQVK
+405 GDLQIK
-411 GENVF
+411 GNNVF
-416 KEYWHKPESTKKEF
+416 KEYWRKPESTKKEF
-430 TEDGWFKTGDTVSYV
+430 TEDGWFKTGDSVTYV

-460 KTGGYKVSALFVETT
+460 KTGGYKVSALFVETV
-475 MLQNKMIK
+475 MLQNKSIK

-509 TTNVEHKQFK
+509 TNVEHKKFK
-519 KDIKSWAETVLP
+519 KDLKSWAETVLP

-543 EVPRNAMEQACTA
+543 EVPRNAMGKVDKKS
-556 FLREHQLLTDVNNI
+556 LL
-570 DPCHKCGTEMCEKR
+570 
-584 RKNRNDKFVPIFR
+584 KN
-597 CPKKGHLSNFSF
+597 SF
-609 SLPREWFFSLY
+609 SKYLET
-620 GPQWQSNV
+620 